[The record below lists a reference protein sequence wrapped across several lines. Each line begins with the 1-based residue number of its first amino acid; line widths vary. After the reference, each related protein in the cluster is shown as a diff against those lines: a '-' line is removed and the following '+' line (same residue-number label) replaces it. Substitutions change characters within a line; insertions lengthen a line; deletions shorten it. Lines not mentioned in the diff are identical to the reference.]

1 MLGQGENS
9 TPLLLKPQELT
20 GMQMKSFKNDSLLA
34 STAGNK
40 RKGENASL
48 KMKVDA
54 YQLCPLLDGSW
65 GIATRRLLNSTQN
78 RFKSRRQIFKQW
90 LLHSLQN
97 TAKTGRL
104 MLTQRLL
111 HSLQNAAKMG
121 RQMSTQRLLHS
132 LQNTAKTGRLML
144 TQRLL
149 HTMQN
154 TAKTAKTGRKMLL
167 QRLLR
172 SMQNLT
178 EKKIAQCL
186 EDCVEADWTESGW
199 NPMKE

>member
-1 MLGQGENS
+1 LRWALTKPLRKLNIAVDGVRVKDAPERSKENANKCIQDPPHQLDWLAMLGQGENS

-78 RFKSRRQIFKQW
+78 RFKSGRQIFKQW
-90 LLHSLQN
+90 LLHS
-97 TAKTGRL
+97 
-104 MLTQRLL
+104 M
-111 HSLQNAAKMG
+111 
-121 RQMSTQRLLHS
+121 
-132 LQNTAKTGRLML
+132 QNTAKTGRLML

-154 TAKTAKTGRKMLL
+154 TAKTGRRTST
-167 QRLLR
+167 QRLSHSL
-172 SMQNLT
+172 QNT
-178 EKKIAQCL
+178 AH
-186 EDCVEADWTESGW
+186 
-199 NPMKE
+199 

>member
-1 MLGQGENS
+1 
-9 TPLLLKPQELT
+9 
-20 GMQMKSFKNDSLLA
+20 MKSFKNDSLLA

-40 RKGENASL
+40 RKEENASL

-65 GIATRRLLNSTQN
+65 GIATRRLLNSMQN
-78 RFKSRRQIFKQW
+78 RFKSGRQIFKQW
-90 LLHSLQN
+90 
-97 TAKTGRL
+97 
-104 MLTQRLL
+104 
-111 HSLQNAAKMG
+111 
-121 RQMSTQRLLHS
+121 LLHS

-154 TAKTAKTGRKMLL
+154 TAKTAKTGRKMLP

-199 NPMKE
+199 NPMKERYRPLHS